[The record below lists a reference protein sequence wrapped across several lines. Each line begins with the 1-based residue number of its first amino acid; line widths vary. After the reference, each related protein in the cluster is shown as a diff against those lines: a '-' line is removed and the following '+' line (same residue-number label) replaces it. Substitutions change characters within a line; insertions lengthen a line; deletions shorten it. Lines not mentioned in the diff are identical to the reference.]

1 VALFQTVYDL
11 EQESN
16 TIRRRAYG
24 VIEVADGK
32 FQHIRLRPWPKLIST
47 MEINLTAGL
56 KTNRIEKDI
65 CRCYYNQPFFHSR
78 FLTLMY
84 IQSSL
89 ATTRNTLVTTLN
101 VLDTVARIKQSN
113 ALLTEVTNQRVS
125 DRAMIRW
132 GWERHCLNSKHRH
145 FIKRF
150 YGTHP
155 ESWYASPERRAR
167 EGKAPPAP
175 SSARVR

>member
-1 VALFQTVYDL
+1 MAIFETVQDL
-11 EQESN
+11 EQEAG

-24 VIEVADGK
+24 MIEVADGK

-47 MEINLTAGL
+47 MEINWTAGL
-56 KTNRIEKDI
+56 KSNQIEKDV
-65 CRCYYNQPFFHSR
+65 CRCYYNQPFFHRS

-89 ATTRNTLVTTLN
+89 ATTRTTLVTTLN
-101 VLDTVARIKQSN
+101 VLDTVARIKKSN

-132 GWERHCLNSKHRH
+132 GWERHCLNSKKRQ

-150 YGTHP
+150 YGTYP
-155 ESWYASPERRAR
+155 ESWYASE
-167 EGKAPPAP
+167 
-175 SSARVR
+175 S

>member
-1 VALFQTVYDL
+1 MALFETVYDL
-11 EQESN
+11 EQEAD

-24 VIEVADGK
+24 VIEVVDGK
-32 FQHIRLRPWPKLIST
+32 FQHIHLRPWPKLISA
-47 MEINLTAGL
+47 MEINWTAGL
-56 KTNRIEKDI
+56 KSSKIEKDV
-65 CRCYYNQPFFHSR
+65 CRCFFNQPIFHR
-78 FLTLMY
+78 NFLTLMY

-113 ALLTEVTNQRVS
+113 ALLTQVTNKRVS

-132 GWERHCLNSKHRH
+132 GWERHCLTSKRRN

-150 YGTHP
+150 YGEYP
-155 ESWYASPERRAR
+155 ESWYASAKR
-167 EGKAPPAP
+167 
-175 SSARVR
+175 SVV

>member
-1 VALFQTVYDL
+1 MALFATVHDL
-11 EQESN
+11 EKDADI
-16 TIRRRAYG
+16 IRSRAYG
-24 VIEVADGK
+24 MIEVADGK

-47 MEINLTAGL
+47 MEINWTAGL
-56 KTNRIEKDI
+56 KSRRIEKDV
-65 CRCYYNQPFFHSR
+65 CRCYYNQPFFHR
-78 FLTLMY
+78 NFLTLMY

-113 ALLTEVTNQRVS
+113 ALLTEVSNKRVS

-132 GWERHCLNSKHRH
+132 GWERHLLTSKRRH

-150 YGTHP
+150 YGTYP
-155 ESWYASPERRAR
+155 ESWYV
-167 EGKAPPAP
+167 
-175 SSARVR
+175 SAQ

>member
-1 VALFQTVYDL
+1 MALFQTVHDL
-11 EQESN
+11 DEESD
-16 TIRRRAYG
+16 TIRRRPYG

-47 MEINLTAGL
+47 IEINWTSGL
-56 KTNRIEKDI
+56 KSNHIEKDV
-65 CRCYYNQPFFHSR
+65 CRCYYNQPFFHR
-78 FLTLMY
+78 KFLTLMY

-89 ATTRNTLVTTLN
+89 ATTRDTLVTTLN

-113 ALLTEVTNQRVS
+113 ALLTEVTNKRVS

-132 GWERHCLNSKHRH
+132 GWERHLLTSKKRH

-150 YGTHP
+150 YGTYP
-155 ESWYASPERRAR
+155 ESWYA
-167 EGKAPPAP
+167 KAI
-175 SSARVR
+175 

>member
-1 VALFQTVYDL
+1 MSLFQTVYDL
-11 EQESN
+11 EQESD

-47 MEINLTAGL
+47 MEIKWTAGL
-56 KTNRIEKDI
+56 KTDRNDQDV
-65 CRCYYNQPFFHSR
+65 CRCYYNQPVFHRR

-101 VLDTVARIKQSN
+101 VLDAVARIKQSN

-132 GWERHCLNSKHRH
+132 GWERHCLTSKNRH

-150 YGTHP
+150 YGTYP
-155 ESWYASPERRAR
+155 ESWYASANL
-167 EGKAPPAP
+167 
-175 SSARVR
+175 